1 MKILTKSVLALAISV
16 GIIAP
21 TFAAPSVFSSKL
33 LSSYKEICADE
44 SCAEISAYDAQSSR
58 VFTTNSEENQL
69 RILEIDNEGQLIEVG
84 LVDLS
89 SYGGGPNSVA
99 ISHGVVAVAVQAFVK
114 QENGTVEL
122 FTIDGTHIRSIQV
135 GALPDMVTFTP
146 DGQYLLVANEGEPNN
161 SYTIDP
167 EGTVTII
174 NTTSWLAETA
184 NFHTYNNAKLK
195 DVRVYGPNASV
206 SQDLEPEF
214 ITVSADST
222 TAWITL
228 QENNAIAK
236 LDIASATITDIF
248 GLGFKR
254 HDQAKNGFDASD
266 EDNGINIQPQP
277 TLGMYQPDAI
287 ASFQRGN
294 ATFLV
299 TANEGDSRDYEGYS
313 EEVRVKDLKLDPEK
327 FPNAEVLQQKS
338 VLGRLK
344 TTTANGDSDADGD
357 NDEIYSYGARSFS
370 IWNANGKQVFD
381 SGSQFEDYLAQY
393 QEQGLN
399 VWEDKRSDDKGPE
412 PESVAVGE
420 LAGKQYAFI
429 GLERT
434 SGLFIYNISSPSRPT
449 AAGFID
455 LEAVGDVGPEGLKF
469 IPRDANTAWL
479 LITNEISNTTS
490 LYEISVD

>member
-16 GIIAP
+16 SMITP
-21 TFAAPSVFSSKL
+21 TFAAKSIFTTKL
-33 LSSYKEICADE
+33 LSSYKEVCPDE
-44 SCAEISAYDAQSSR
+44 ACAEISAYDAQSSR

-69 RILEIDNEGQLIEVG
+69 RILEINNDGQLVEVG
-84 LVDLS
+84 LIDLS
-89 SYGGGPNSVA
+89 GYGGGPNSVA
-99 ISHGVVAVAVQAFVK
+99 VSNGVVAVAVQAFIK

-122 FTIDGTHIRSIQV
+122 FTTDGTHIQSIQV

-146 DGQYLLVANEGEPNN
+146 DGQYLLVANEGEPND
-161 SYTIDP
+161 SYTFDP

-174 NTTSWLAETA
+174 DTASWLAKTA
-184 NFHTYNNAKLK
+184 NFHAYDNAKLK
-195 DVRVYGPNASV
+195 DVRVFGPNASV

-214 ITVSADST
+214 ITVAADST

-236 LDIASATITDIF
+236 LDIASATITDIY

-266 EDNGINIQPQP
+266 EDNGINIAPHP
-277 TLGMYQPDAI
+277 TLGMYQPDSI

-294 ATFLV
+294 ATFLI

-313 EEVRVKDLKLDPEK
+313 EEVRVKDLELDPEK
-327 FPNAEVLQQKS
+327 FPNADDLQKKS
-338 VLGRLK
+338 ALGRLK
-344 TTTANGDSDADGD
+344 TTTANGDTDGDGD

-370 IWNANGKQVFD
+370 IWNANGKQIFD

-393 QEQGLN
+393 QEQGWN
-399 VWEDKRSDDKGPE
+399 VWEEKRSDDKGPE
-412 PESVAVGE
+412 PESVTVGE
-420 LAGKQYAFI
+420 LAGEQYAFI

-449 AAGFID
+449 VAGFID
-455 LEAVGDVGPEGLKF
+455 LELVGDVGPEGLKF
-469 IPRDANTAWL
+469 ISRDANTGWL